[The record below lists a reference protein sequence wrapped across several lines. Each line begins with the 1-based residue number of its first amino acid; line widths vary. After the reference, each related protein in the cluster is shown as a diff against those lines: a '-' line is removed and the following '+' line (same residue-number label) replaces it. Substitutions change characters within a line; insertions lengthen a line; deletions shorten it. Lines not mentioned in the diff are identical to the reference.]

1 MVDELRIDSSVRP
14 AELPGMDSKKPQEGQ
29 EKGFADMLSD
39 SLAKVDRQIRTADEQ
54 AQRMVAGEDISI
66 HSTMINLEKAN
77 ISLEFMLQIRNK
89 VIEAYQEIMR
99 MQI

>member
-1 MVDELRIDSSVRP
+1 MDELRIDSNIQP
-14 AELPGMDSKKPQEGQ
+14 AALPEMDSKKSREGQ
-29 EKGFADMLSD
+29 ERGFGDVLSD
-39 SLAKVDRQIRTADEQ
+39 SLAEVDRQIRTADEQ
-54 AQRMVAGEDISI
+54 AQRMVAGEDVSI

-89 VIEAYQEIMR
+89 VVEAYQEIMR